1 MEDGTTLTLVW
12 IVLISLAPGK
22 REAVEKGAVLVV
34 DHVLVHVGT
43 GQFGS
48 LIAPVFLRENH
59 KFIGQEVQTYLVHNV
74 NEILTNAFQKR
85 H

>member
-22 REAVEKGAVLVV
+22 REAMEKGAVPVV

-48 LIAPVFLRENH
+48 LITPVFLRENH
-59 KFIGQEVQTYLVHNV
+59 KFIAQEVQTYLVHNV
-74 NEILTNAFQKR
+74 NKILTNAFQKR